1 MVMMAPER
9 VAELASLGTVEA
21 SEAQGAYRLHIVEP
35 YRPAL
40 QGLSNCTHAMV
51 FWWADQLASDNEVDL
66 VVDLPYAPGVRSG
79 VFATRSQARPN
90 PICVTT
96 AFILDVDETEG
107 VVTLAW
113 IDAFDGTPI
122 LDIKP
127 YLPMSDRAI
136 SAEYPDWLE
145 GFPASM
151 EEAGEFFADPEN
163 AAMFE

>member
-1 MVMMAPER
+1 MVKMASER
-9 VAELASLGTVEA
+9 VAELVSVGVVEA
-21 SEAQGAYRLHIVEP
+21 DEARGDYRLHIDEQ

-40 QGLSNCTHAMV
+40 QGLGSCTHAMV
-51 FWWADQLASDNEVDL
+51 FWWADRPDPSDAGDL

-79 VFATRSQARPN
+79 VFANRSHARPN

-96 AFILDVDETEG
+96 AFILDVDEAAG
-107 VVTLAW
+107 IVTLAW

-127 YLPMSDRAI
+127 YLPMSDRVM
-136 SAEYPDWLE
+136 SAEYPEWLK

-151 EEAGEFFADPEN
+151 EEAAEFFADPEN
-163 AAMFE
+163 AALFE